1 MLGLPKSSPLC
12 QIMLHPKRLI
22 ALDTETTGLYPK
34 YGDRLISIGCV
45 EILSTGKPG
54 NAYHRLLN
62 PERPISVGAQR
73 VHGYSWEMLKDQPR
87 FADIADEFL
96 DFVSGATLVIHNAR
110 FDLGFLNS
118 ELAKIKRGCIAD
130 YCCGVLDTLTLAR
143 KLRPGQPAS
152 LDALCKAFAI
162 DSTARVKH
170 GALID
175 SLLLVRVY
183 NALTKL
189 S

>member
-1 MLGLPKSSPLC
+1 ML
-12 QIMLHPKRLI
+12 QNRLI

-45 EILSTGKPG
+45 EIQQNGEPG
-54 NAYHRLLN
+54 RTYHQLLN
-62 PERPISVGAQR
+62 PDRPVSIGAQR
-73 VHGYSWEMLKDQPR
+73 VHGYSWERLKDEPR
-87 FADIADEFL
+87 FAEIADEFL
-96 DFVSGATLVIHNAR
+96 DFVGGATLVIHNAR
-110 FDLGFLNS
+110 FDTGFLNA
-118 ELAKIKRGCIAD
+118 ELKKIDRGSISD
-130 YCCGVLDTLTLAR
+130 YCSGILDTLALAR
-143 KLRPGQPAS
+143 RLRPGQPAS
-152 LDALCKAFAI
+152 LDALCKAFSI
-162 DSTARVKH
+162 DSSARVKH